1 MRYRKCG
8 LHLINL
14 SGTWSNIQLN
24 VVMQME
30 KSASR
35 LYVLYVW
42 ENLAQL
48 VSHLPC
54 NASVPGSNPKLY
66 QDDFFFLSFFLFL
79 FLPCW
84 NSIPMT

>member
-1 MRYRKCG
+1 
-8 LHLINL
+8 
-14 SGTWSNIQLN
+14 
-24 VVMQME
+24 ME

-54 NASVPGSNPKLY
+54 NASVPGSNPSCTRVIFC
-66 QDDFFFLSFFLFL
+66 FFSFFALLEFNNYDMNYIISVL
-79 FLPCW
+79 
-84 NSIPMT
+84 I